1 MRKTLLLLTFLLGA
15 CTLRAQVLLS
25 ESFDNSTF
33 PPTGWSVVNASTN
46 YNYISGPLGWDRIG
60 SAGGNYPTP
69 NTHSGSGMAWM
80 DCYWIYPGTSDLYT
94 PSMNFT
100 ASGNKVVKFWLY
112 NYNSGWSSDNVS
124 VYVNTTNSLTGA
136 TLLASIYPNNASSQA
151 WAQYSYNIPSSFN
164 GATNYIIFEGISD
177 FGYDMYMDD
186 VEVINYPPCTGVPN
200 AGTAYTNP
208 NPVCANQSFLLIDTG
223 YTVAS
228 GLTMQWQKS
237 AHSAN
242 VWSNITGAT
251 TATYNY
257 STGITASTDF
267 RFIITCTAS
276 GGKDTSNVF
285 VANLDSF
292 INCYCIPTYNNGG
305 GGDNIIQ
312 VDYGTM
318 TNNTA
323 SAGNPSPYYH
333 SYFSQ
338 QPSPIA
344 IPKII
349 AGQANNLKVKFGSDG
364 NQYSG
369 AWIDDNHD
377 GIFGSSEFYTTN
389 SNAGSG
395 GTATISVTIPTTA
408 ATGITGLRVRG
419 GDDVQPSNNQAC
431 GASNSTWGE
440 AEDYLINILSPK
452 PPAPIVSNNGPVCP
466 FGTLVITALDSVTG
480 YNGRTFS
487 LSGPF
492 SGSPITGDT
501 TGIFTI
507 TNMTAANA
515 GTYTVTITNGAFV
528 SNPTTTTVVV
538 YPTPTA
544 IATTN
549 IVTPSSC
556 LSGNGSFTITGLEPN
571 KSYVLRYRMGA
582 VNQTPVNITSNA
594 AGNYVLAGLNP
605 GIYDSIRVTSLAPS
619 NCTSNYITTQTI
631 VPAPNPP
638 PTPVINATN
647 PVCPGSTLSLSVS
660 NVLAGATYSW
670 LAPNPLVNPLSTS
683 GATATRTN
691 MSNALDGVYSAKVT
705 VTATGCSSIGTVS
718 VTTSQPDPK
727 PLTFRRTYCQY
738 ETPVPIVAQTTIPGA
753 VLTYYTVPIG
763 GVGSTTAPT
772 PSTLV
777 PGVTKY
783 YVSQTKTCESLRDTV
798 YILVNPTPLPPT
810 TNNAKLEYCQYET
823 ASPLSASGTN
833 ILWFTTP
840 TGGTG
845 SATAPTPS
853 TLVPGTYHFYAS
865 QTSNYLGGHSCESNR
880 LMFTVVVKPK
890 PAPPGVTSP
899 FNLCQGDP
907 IVPLTAVGQ
916 NLLWYTV
923 ANGGVGVPVAPLP
936 NTGYEDS
943 FQYYVTQTVLGCE
956 SDRALMKVIVNYK
969 PNGILS
975 ASTYNV
981 CQGEIDSF
989 FYFGNARP
997 DAEYNWYA
1005 SITATFLSGKGTR
1018 GPVVISFDTSGT
1030 SYVRLTIDN
1039 KGCISDLI
1047 TAPITVRPLPKFNF
1061 VQPQDACENQLVNI
1075 GLNYH
1080 DEGITG

>member
-1 MRKTLLLLTFLLGA
+1 MKKVLLIFSSLLLLAVGA
-15 CTLRAQVLLS
+15 DAQVLIN
-25 ESFDNSTF
+25 ESFNVSTVSAT
-33 PPTGWSVVNASTN
+33 PPTGWSVSSTGSNVGCNSTN
-46 YNYISGPLGWDRIG
+46 WSRVPSGGFVCSSTNPQP
-60 SAGGNYPTP
+60 NPTP
-69 NTHSGSGMAWM
+69 HSGTGMAGYNSW
-80 DCYWIYPGTSDLYT
+80 DIPIGGSSDLVT
-94 PSMNFT
+94 PSLNFT
-100 ASGNKVVKFWLY
+100 GLGPIRVSFWV
-112 NYNSGWSSDNVS
+112 YNSAFGYEHDSLYVF
-124 VYVNTTNSLTGA
+124 VNTIASPYGANS
-136 TLLASIYPNNASSQA
+136 TLLYAGDPTYAASPTG
-151 WAQYSYNIPSSFN
+151 WVQYSYIVPS
-164 GATNYIIFEGISD
+164 
-177 FGYDMYMDD
+177 
-186 VEVINYPPCTGVPN
+186 
-200 AGTAYTNP
+200 
-208 NPVCANQSFLLIDTG
+208 
-223 YTVAS
+223 
-228 GLTMQWQKS
+228 
-237 AHSAN
+237 
-242 VWSNITGAT
+242 
-251 TATYNY
+251 TYN
-257 STGITASTDF
+257 
-267 RFIITCTAS
+267 
-276 GGKDTSNVF
+276 
-285 VANLDSF
+285 
-292 INCYCIPTYNNGG
+292 
-305 GGDNIIQ
+305 
-312 VDYGTM
+312 
-318 TNNTA
+318 
-323 SAGNPSPYYH
+323 
-333 SYFSQ
+333 
-338 QPSPIA
+338 
-344 IPKII
+344 
-349 AGQANNLKVKFGSDG
+349 
-364 NQYSG
+364 
-369 AWIDDNHD
+369 
-377 GIFGSSEFYTTN
+377 
-389 SNAGSG
+389 
-395 GTATISVTIPTTA
+395 
-408 ATGITGLRVRG
+408 
-419 GDDVQPSNNQAC
+419 
-431 GASNSTWGE
+431 GASNYIVFHGGSRYGYDVFFDDVVVMAAT
-440 AEDYLINILSPK
+440 
-452 PPAPIVSNNGPVCP
+452 PPAPTPFTSNSPICP
-466 FGTLVITALDSVTG
+466 NSTAIFTATAPAGYDSLSFT
-480 YNGRTFS
+480 
-487 LSGPF
+487 LSGP
-492 SGSPITGDT
+492 GISPITNA
-501 TGIFTI
+501 TGVFTLPNVSP
-507 TNMTAANA
+507 TNA
-515 GTYTVTITNGAFV
+515 GTYSVTVSSRGYTSA
-528 SNPTTTTVVV
+528 PATTVLSF

-544 IATTN
+544 ISTSN
-549 IVTPSSC
+549 LVTPTSC
-556 LSGNGSFTITGLEPN
+556 LSSDGSFSIDGLQAN
-571 KSYVLRYRMGA
+571 TSYTLNFRKSG
-582 VNQTPVNITSNA
+582 VNQPSMAITSNSLGSYTLTGLSA
-594 AGNYVLAGLNP
+594 AA
-605 GIYDSIRVTSLAPS
+605 YDSIRVTSLAPS
-619 NCTSNYITTQTI
+619 NCTSNYITVPVV

-683 GATATRTN
+683 GATATRAN

-738 ETPVPIVAQTTIPGA
+738 ETAVPIVAQTTIPGA

-840 TGGTG
+840 TGGVG
-845 SATAPTPS
+845 SPTAPTPS
-853 TLVPGTYHFYAS
+853 TLLPGNYYFYAS

-1005 SITATFLSGKGTR
+1005 SLSATFLSGKGTR

-1080 DEGITG
+1080 DEGITGYNWDFGTPDALLEYGDATTGGPLGVRYPKAGHYAISATATKAGCTSKPIGRDIYIHTNPDATITPSRSPLDICTSDTLYLQVPAVPEGATYSWSPLAYFQGLRDTLNNGVFAVVSQTSQVKVKVKTAYGCEAEDSLLVTTKPCCNVYFPNAFAPTGNVVQNRLFRPITIGHHKINSFRVINRWGQVVYESRVETNGWDGTYNGKPQDMGTYYYYINYKCDGKNIEDRGEFLLLR